1 MQKIHVIAR
10 KEDFDAARA
19 PGKIA
24 VVLDIIFATS
34 TIITALQHGARAV
47 IPAGNEAQA
56 RELAAA
62 SPDGR
67 YVLAGEYRAETLA
80 GFQPYNPLAMQDL
93 DLEGR
98 DLIYST
104 TNGTVA
110 LRAASACQRVYAGAL
125 LNAGAV
131 ARHVAQNFR
140 EQTILLVC
148 AGSRG
153 MYSLE
158 DHYGAGCFVRLLRE
172 YAGADRVAL
181 TDAAIAA
188 QRLFE
193 QNDAVETLSASRIG
207 RRMVAKSMLADI
219 RHSAG
224 IDTCPFVAEQVD
236 GRIVRV

>member
-10 KEDFDAARA
+10 KEDFDADRA
-19 PGKIA
+19 AGKIA

-34 TIITALQHGARAV
+34 TIVTALQHGARAV
-47 IPAGNEAQA
+47 IPAGDETQA
-56 RELAAA
+56 RGLAASSA
-62 SPDGR
+62 DGR
-67 YVLAGEYRAETLA
+67 YVLAGEYHAETLA
-80 GFQPYNPLAMQDL
+80 GFEPYNPLAMQGLNL
-93 DLEGR
+93 DGR

-131 ARHVAQNFR
+131 ARHVAQNFQ

-153 MYSLE
+153 TFSLE

-172 YAGADRVAL
+172 YTGPGHVAL
-181 TDAAIAA
+181 TDTAIAA
-188 QRLFE
+188 LRLFE
-193 QNDAVETLSASRIG
+193 QNEAVETLSASRVG
-207 RRMVAKSMLADI
+207 RRMLAKSMLPDI
-219 RHSAG
+219 QHSAG
-224 IDTCPFVAEQVD
+224 IDTCPLVAELID
-236 GRIVRV
+236 GRIVRA

>member
-24 VVLDIIFATS
+24 VVLDIIFATT

-47 IPAGNEAQA
+47 IPAGNQDQA
-56 RELAAA
+56 CELAATR
-62 SPDGR
+62 PDGS

-80 GFQPYNPLAMQDL
+80 GFQPYNPLAMQGL
-93 DLEGR
+93 DLKGR

-110 LRAASACQRVYAGAL
+110 LRAASACQRVFAGAL

-131 ARHVAQNFR
+131 ARHVAQNYT

-158 DHYGAGCFVRLLRE
+158 DHYGAGCFVQLLRE
-172 YAGADRVAL
+172 YAGAERVAL

-188 QRLFE
+188 LRLFE
-193 QNDAVETLSASRIG
+193 QNDAVETLAASRIG
-207 RRMVAKSMLADI
+207 RRMVAKSMLADV
-219 RHSAG
+219 RYSAG
-224 IDTCPFVAEQVD
+224 IDTCPFVAELVD
-236 GRIVRV
+236 GKVVRA